1 MKKFSQLALPYIIW
15 SIIIL
20 FLPVLLIA
28 FYAIT
33 DSGNAI
39 VNFNFTLQ
47 NFVKFFTDPDFLL
60 ILWRSLSIALK
71 TTIICIL
78 LGYPTAYFISRC
90 KDRTRN
96 ILILLIT
103 LPMWINMLVRTYAW
117 IGLLS
122 DGGILQ
128 SLLNLLGF
136 KSTQLLYTEG
146 AVLLGMV
153 YNFIPFMILQI
164 NTSLAKMDKSLLE
177 ASSDLGANRFQTF
190 WKVTF
195 PLSIPGVISGI
206 TMVFVPSLTTFVI
219 SNLLGGSKILLIGNV
234 IEQEFTKGSNWN
246 LGSGLSLVLMVF
258 ILISMAL
265 IAKYDKNGEGSTF

>member
-103 LPMWINMLVRTYAW
+103 LPMWINMFSTYVRMDWT
-117 IGLLS
+117 
-122 DGGILQ
+122 
-128 SLLNLLGF
+128 
-136 KSTQLLYTEG
+136 
-146 AVLLGMV
+146 
-153 YNFIPFMILQI
+153 FIRWWYFTIFI
-164 NTSLAKMDKSLLE
+164 KFI
-177 ASSDLGANRFQTF
+177 RF
-190 WKVTF
+190 
-195 PLSIPGVISGI
+195 
-206 TMVFVPSLTTFVI
+206 
-219 SNLLGGSKILLIGNV
+219 
-234 IEQEFTKGSNWN
+234 
-246 LGSGLSLVLMVF
+246 
-258 ILISMAL
+258 
-265 IAKYDKNGEGSTF
+265 

>member
-164 NTSLAKMDKSLLE
+164 NTSLSKMDKSLLE

-206 TMVFVPSLTTFVI
+206 ALVFLPAVSSFFIPK
-219 SNLLGGSKILLIGNV
+219 LLGGGQYFLIGNV
-234 IEQEFTKGSNWN
+234 IENQ
-246 LGSGLSLVLMVF
+246 F
-258 ILISMAL
+258 ITVVI
-265 IAKYDKNGEGSTF
+265 K